1 MTTLSIFRSG
11 CCRIIALF
19 VIKGSQSLWFTTS
32 GRNNLCVIIEER
44 MKNGCHWFRNATTA
58 DVVSSGEALTII
70 VNGCKVAIN
79 NNAGRDVIYHTI
91 SALRELW
98 SVICPECRKF
108 IWLRAGRIWGNLLTD
123 SWQSFGITSRWI
135 LSRMPSFCSA
145 DEKIRWKLFTSTGMG
160 SCSCRSVWTMESS
173 SGPVM
178 LRKSDLWPDRNSAGW
193 WKGFL
198 LISRKQYSQQK
209 AKIFDLCN
217 MQILKKFST
226 CETSLQWKIST
237 YVKSQ
242 RALSVDRYAQVH
254 NNVYNFTEKLQKP
267 A

>member
-1 MTTLSIFRSG
+1 M
-11 CCRIIALF
+11 
-19 VIKGSQSLWFTTS
+19 
-32 GRNNLCVIIEER
+32 
-44 MKNGCHWFRNATTA
+44 
-58 DVVSSGEALTII
+58 
-70 VNGCKVAIN
+70 
-79 NNAGRDVIYHTI
+79 
-91 SALRELW
+91 
-98 SVICPECRKF
+98 
-108 IWLRAGRIWGNLLTD
+108 TD

-145 DEKIRWKLFTSTGMG
+145 DEKNTMKALYFDRDGFVLLPKRLDNGKFQWSRNASEVRPLTRQEFRWLY
-160 SCSCRSVWTMESS
+160 C
-173 SGPVM
+173 
-178 LRKSDLWPDRNSAGW
+178 
-193 WKGFL
+193 FL

-267 A
+267 ADL

>member
-1 MTTLSIFRSG
+1 M
-11 CCRIIALF
+11 
-19 VIKGSQSLWFTTS
+19 
-32 GRNNLCVIIEER
+32 
-44 MKNGCHWFRNATTA
+44 
-58 DVVSSGEALTII
+58 
-70 VNGCKVAIN
+70 
-79 NNAGRDVIYHTI
+79 
-91 SALRELW
+91 
-98 SVICPECRKF
+98 
-108 IWLRAGRIWGNLLTD
+108 TD

-145 DEKIRWKLFTSTGMG
+145 DEKN
-160 SCSCRSVWTMESS
+160 TMKA
-173 SGPVM
+173 
-178 LRKSDLWPDRNSAGW
+178 LYFDRD
-193 WKGFL
+193 GFVL
-198 LISRKQYSQQK
+198 LPKRLDNGKFQWSRNASEVRPLTSQQK

-267 A
+267 ADL